1 MLESQKQS
9 LREAAR
15 TDAQTTAA
23 AAEHQE
29 ERGHF
34 CVLESEVKAEIKVH
48 KEKIQAGSLTLQA
61 AEGCLQT
68 AWKGKMTVT

>member
-1 MLESQKQS
+1 MLESQKQP

-29 ERGHF
+29 ERGVISA
-34 CVLESEVKAEIKVH
+34 CWNLKLKRKLKCIKRKSRRVL
-48 KEKIQAGSLTLQA
+48 SLCRLQRVVFKQRGR
-61 AEGCLQT
+61 ER
-68 AWKGKMTVT
+68 